1 MHKGATHTFLTSWAK
16 SPHSLGGSPRSGLV
30 QESSAELWLTM
41 RVMPT
46 VDKTAQVRA
55 GPESTVQHTGFPQC
69 LLGPATT
76 PCEVVEWEAIHP

>member
-1 MHKGATHTFLTSWAK
+1 M
-16 SPHSLGGSPRSGLV
+16 

-55 GPESTVQHTGFPQC
+55 GPESTVQHTGFLSVFWVQLPRPVRWWSGKPFTLDSEC
-69 LLGPATT
+69 ITFPHGA
-76 PCEVVEWEAIHP
+76 